1 MISQTEHPSY
11 DLVSGHLLLTFFLLI
26 LRREGKMEKIVI
38 RGAKVHNLKNIDVEI
53 PRHQLVVITGL
64 SGSGKSTLAFDTL
77 YAEGQRRY
85 VESLSAYARQFLE
98 QMERAEVESIEGL
111 STAIA
116 IDQRSLS
123 RTPRSTVGTVTE
135 IYDYLR
141 LLFARVGEP
150 FCPHCHIPIA
160 SQTLQQMAE
169 TLLRFP
175 KGTPLTIFS
184 PIVRGRKG
192 EYRKE
197 MDELR
202 RNGFVRVR
210 IDGETRDLSEEIQL
224 DKHKHH
230 DIDVM
235 VDRVVVKEGAEKRIN
250 DSLEIASHLSEGIV
264 RIEREGASPILFSQK
279 FSCPDC
285 GFSFPEI
292 TPRMFSFNSPQ
303 GACPACSG
311 LGTKPCFDPGL
322 IVPDPSLSLH
332 EGAILPWKER
342 GQAFLRPV
350 LEGLSKHYHFSLNV
364 PFNQLPKTVQ
374 DILLYGSEGEKI
386 SFSDKGRGTT
396 HLFRHTFEGV
406 IRELERRQADGGEDV
421 EELEKFMRFISCP
434 ECGGTRLK
442 KEVLSIKVGGKSISE
457 VTRLY
462 VKEALDF
469 LIHLKLPPRSQ
480 KIADGVLRE
489 IKDRLKFMME
499 VGLEYLSLD
508 RNAATLSG
516 GESQRIRLAT
526 QIGSSLV
533 GVLYILDEPSIGLH
547 QRDHLRLLGTL
558 KRLRDLGN
566 TVVVVEHDEETI
578 RSADYIID
586 MGPGPGERGGK
597 VVFAGPPEALMKA
610 EGSLTGQYL
619 SGKKTIPLPQQRR
632 QIVDR
637 YLVLRGATAN
647 NLKNI
652 DVKIPLGVFN
662 CITGV
667 SGSGKST
674 LVIDTLYRLLAQRLY
689 HNHQHSPYIQKIE
702 GVEHIDK
709 VIHVDQMPIGR
720 TPRSNPATY
729 TGLFQPIRELFA
741 QAPEARARGF
751 KPGRFSFNVSGGRCE
766 ACHGDGVLKVE
777 MNFLPDVYV
786 NCEECHGK
794 RYNRETLGIRYKGR
808 TISDVLEM
816 TAEEAYDF
824 FKAIPVIYQKL
835 QTLCDVGLGYIKLGQ
850 SATTLSGGEAQRIKL
865 AKELSKRETG
875 KTIYILD
882 EPTTGLHFAD
892 IQRLLDIL
900 DQLTDR
906 GNTVIVIEHNMEVI
920 KSADYI
926 IDLGPEGG
934 EEGGRLVATGTPEE
948 ITNIPQSYTGQ
959 YLKKILERSTSPF
972 FLS

>member
-1 MISQTEHPSY
+1 
-11 DLVSGHLLLTFFLLI
+11 
-26 LRREGKMEKIVI
+26 MEKIVI

-53 PRHQLVVITGL
+53 PRNQLVVITGL

-98 QMERAEVESIEGL
+98 QIERADVESIDGL
-111 STAIA
+111 SPAIA
-116 IDQRSLS
+116 IDQRSMS

-141 LLFARVGEP
+141 LLFARIGEP
-150 FCPHCHIPIA
+150 FCPHCGIPIA
-160 SQTLQQMAE
+160 SQSVQQMTE
-169 TLLRFP
+169 TLLRLP
-175 KGTPLTIFS
+175 KGTSLTLFS
-184 PIVRGRKG
+184 PIVRGKKG
-192 EYRKE
+192 EYKKD
-197 MDELR
+197 MDDLR
-202 RNGFVRVR
+202 RNGFIRVR
-210 IDGETRDLSEEIQL
+210 IDGEIRDLSEEIHL
-224 DKHKHH
+224 DKNKRHE
-230 DIDVM
+230 IEVM
-235 VDRVVVKEGAEKRIN
+235 VDRLVVKENAEKRIN

-264 RIEREGASPILFSQK
+264 KVERAGAPPLVFSEK

-303 GACPACSG
+303 GACPACNG
-311 LGTKPCFDPGL
+311 LGTKQYFDPNL
-322 IVPDPSLSLH
+322 VVPDSSLSIN

-350 LEGLSKHYHFSLNV
+350 LEGLAKHYHFSLDT
-364 PFNQLPKTVQ
+364 PFSRLTKSVQ
-374 DILLYGSEGEKI
+374 DILLHGSEGEKI
-386 SFSDKGRGTT
+386 SFKVKGKGGP
-396 HLFRHTFEGV
+396 HLFRQEFEGV
-406 IRELERRQADGGEDV
+406 IRELETRREDDGEGAG
-421 EELEKFMRFISCP
+421 ELEEFMSVISCP
-434 ECGGTRLK
+434 ECKGARLK
-442 KEVLSIKVGGKSISE
+442 REVLSVKVEGKSIAE

-462 VKEALDF
+462 VKEGLEF
-469 LIHLKLPPRSQ
+469 LRNLELTPRSQ
-480 KIADGVLRE
+480 KIAKGVLRE
-489 IKDRLKFMME
+489 IEERLKFMIE
-499 VGLEYLSLD
+499 VGLDYLTLD

-547 QRDHLRLLGTL
+547 QRDHLRLLRTL

-586 MGPGPGERGGK
+586 MGPGPGEKGGEI
-597 VVFAGPPEALMKA
+597 VFAGPPEALMKD
-610 EGSLTGQYL
+610 GDSLTGQYL
-619 SGKKTIPLPQQRR
+619 SGKRSIFLPQKRR
-632 QIVDR
+632 PIGDK
-637 YLVLRGATAN
+637 YLLVRGATAN
-647 NLKNI
+647 NLKSI
-652 DVKIPLGVFN
+652 DVKIPLGVFC

-674 LVIDTLYRLLAQRLY
+674 LVIDTLYCLLAQRLY
-689 HNHQHSPYIQKIE
+689 RSRERCALVQKIE

-709 VIHVDQMPIGR
+709 VVHVDQMPIGK

-741 QAPEARARGF
+741 QLPESRARGF

-766 ACHGDGVLKVE
+766 SCHGDGTLRVE

-786 NCEECHGK
+786 TCEECHGK
-794 RYNRETLGIRYKGR
+794 RYNRETLNIRYKGK
-808 TISDVLEM
+808 TISEVLEM

-850 SATTLSGGEAQRIKL
+850 PATTLSGGEAQRIKL
-865 AKELSKRETG
+865 GRELSKRDTG
-875 KTIYILD
+875 RTVYILD

-900 DQLTDR
+900 NRLTDK

-934 EEGGRLVATGTPEE
+934 EEGGKVVAVGTPEE
-948 ITNIPQSYTGQ
+948 IINNPQSYTGQ
-959 YLKKILERSTSPF
+959 YLKKKLNPF
-972 FLS
+972 IH